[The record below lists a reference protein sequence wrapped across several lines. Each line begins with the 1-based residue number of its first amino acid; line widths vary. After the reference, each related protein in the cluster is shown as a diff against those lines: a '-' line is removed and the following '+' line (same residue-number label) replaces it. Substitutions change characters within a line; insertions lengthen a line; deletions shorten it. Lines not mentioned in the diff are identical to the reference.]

1 MISGG
6 SLMST
11 LGELQELKKKLENL
25 SRERAKVQGMREQ
38 LLSQLRDMGI
48 ASYEAGRVREA
59 ELKVEQAEAERK
71 ARALLDELKETYK
84 EFL

>member
-1 MISGG
+1 MN
-6 SLMST
+6 T
-11 LGELQELKKKLENL
+11 LDELQEMKKKLENL

-38 LLSQLRDMGI
+38 LLSQLKDMGI
-48 ASYEAGRVREA
+48 DSYEAGRVREA